1 MIKKIFQIF
10 VNFVMLAVIVIT
22 VYYLGTK
29 STILAQTDLN
39 IRINDLPEQIKIVK
53 KEKPKEREVHALY
66 LTAFSA
72 SQPEKINQI
81 LNLIKGSAINAL
93 VIDIK
98 SYSGKI
104 IYDSQVPEVIK
115 LQTKKVIIT
124 DLPSLIQK
132 LHDAGLYVIARQTVF
147 QDLELSNKKP
157 EWAVQN
163 KITATVWHDKN
174 GLGWI
179 DPSVEE
185 AWQYN
190 ADIAK
195 EAISLGFDEINFDYI
210 RFPSDGNLKTMSF
223 NNLEEKTKRE
233 AMRSFL
239 KYLSEKLKGQLAY
252 ISIDLF
258 GLASVREDDMNIG
271 QNIEDAGLNFDYI
284 CPMVYPSHYPYN
296 YLDLKNPAEHPYEV
310 IKHDLTIANERL
322 AKLKNNRAKIRPWLQ
337 AFDLGAKY
345 TPEMID
351 LEIKAQKDS
360 GSFGYLLWN
369 AKNKYNYAPKQ

>member
-1 MIKKIFQIF
+1 
-10 VNFVMLAVIVIT
+10 
-22 VYYLGTK
+22 
-29 STILAQTDLN
+29 
-39 IRINDLPEQIKIVK
+39 
-53 KEKPKEREVHALY
+53 
-66 LTAFSA
+66 
-72 SQPEKINQI
+72 
-81 LNLIKGSAINAL
+81 
-93 VIDIK
+93 
-98 SYSGKI
+98 
-104 IYDSQVPEVIK
+104 
-115 LQTKKVIIT
+115 
-124 DLPSLIQK
+124 
-132 LHDAGLYVIARQTVF
+132 
-147 QDLELSNKKP
+147 
-157 EWAVQN
+157 
-163 KITATVWHDKN
+163 
-174 GLGWI
+174 
-179 DPSVEE
+179 
-185 AWQYN
+185 
-190 ADIAK
+190 
-195 EAISLGFDEINFDYI
+195 
-210 RFPSDGNLKTMSF
+210 MSF